1 MIALIIVSASVAV
14 LLTVWALCRA
24 AAAGGR
30 HRRTALEEPFPQ
42 GERKWSVMEAM
53 CIVFVFA
60 GLVCLGLLSPLLYA
74 AATVLPL
81 AAGLLRRLIRLIGG
95 SR

>member
-14 LLTVWALCRA
+14 LLTVWLCAAPPRPGTPSPTGSRRA
-24 AAAGGR
+24 VPSRGKEVVCDGSDVHR
-30 HRRTALEEPFPQ
+30 IRFRRT
-42 GERKWSVMEAM
+42 
-53 CIVFVFA
+53 
-60 GLVCLGLLSPLLYA
+60 GLPGSAVA
-74 AATVLPL
+74 APVRGATVLPL

>member
-1 MIALIIVSASVAV
+1 MIEDGIGLFGGVSAQLREPFGAAV
-14 LLTVWALCRA
+14 LA
-24 AAAGGR
+24 
-30 HRRTALEEPFPQ
+30 
-42 GERKWSVMEAM
+42 
-53 CIVFVFA
+53 A

>member
-14 LLTVWALCRA
+14 LLTVRA
-24 AAAGGR
+24 VSGR
-30 HRRTALEEPFPQ
+30 HRRPALEEPFPQ

>member
-24 AAAGGR
+24 AAAGDAIADR
-30 HRRTALEEPFPQ
+30 ALEEPFPQ

>member
-1 MIALIIVSASVAV
+1 MIALIIVSPTVAV
-14 LLTVWALCRA
+14 LLTVLGSVPRRR
-24 AAAGGR
+24 GRGR

>member
-14 LLTVWALCRA
+14 LLT
-24 AAAGGR
+24 
-30 HRRTALEEPFPQ
+30 
-42 GERKWSVMEAM
+42 
-53 CIVFVFA
+53 VFVFA

>member
-24 AAAGGR
+24 AAAGDAIADR
-30 HRRTALEEPFPQ
+30 LSKSRSQ

>member
-14 LLTVWALCRA
+14 LLTSGSVPRRR
-24 AAAGGR
+24 GRGR
-30 HRRTALEEPFPQ
+30 HRPTALEEPFPQ
-42 GERKWSVMEAM
+42 GERKWSVMERCASYS
-53 CIVFVFA
+53 FRRT
-60 GLVCLGLLSPLLYA
+60 GLPGSAVA
-74 AATVLPL
+74 APVRGATVLPL

>member
-14 LLTVWALCRA
+14 LLTVWLCA
-24 AAAGGR
+24 APPRPGTPSP
-30 HRRTALEEPFPQ
+30 TALEEPFPQ

-74 AATVLPL
+74 A
-81 AAGLLRRLIRLIGG
+81 RRS
-95 SR
+95 SRWPPACCAVSSD